1 MTIAFDFFRDY
12 RLKSTKKSTKYL
24 FSLSLCLSK
33 IETLLILHRLLF
45 QSQWGYCTLTI
56 AGVVVVVATEF
67 NCSL

>member
-1 MTIAFDFFRDY
+1 MTIAFDFFRDN
-12 RLKSTKKSTKYL
+12 RLKSTKIHEI
-24 FSLSLCLSK
+24 SLCLSK
-33 IETLLILHRLLF
+33 IETLLIFHRLLF